1 MKVTYK
7 YLYFTLLA
15 LSIISCNTQK
25 RCARFVKNHPD
36 CFKSDTIIKIDT
48 VVTYEHGDTTIM
60 WRDSVITLVVKGDT
74 VKIANKVDR
83 LRIQYSF
90 RDTGKIVTRTITK
103 SHPIEIKKPRKTA
116 WLNYIYVG
124 LVCFVVGYLIR
135 HRR

>member
-1 MKVTYK
+1 MKAITF
-7 YLYFTLLA
+7 LIIGLLA
-15 LSIISCNTQK
+15 ISCNTQK

-36 CFKSDTIIKIDT
+36 CFKSDTLIKIDT
-48 VVTYEHGDTTIM
+48 VVTVEHGDTTIM

-74 VKIANKVDR
+74 VKITNKVDR

-103 SHPIEIKKPRKTA
+103 SYPVKIKKPRKTA

-135 HRR
+135 RR

>member
-1 MKVTYK
+1 MKAITF
-7 YLYFTLLA
+7 LIIALLA
-15 LSIISCNTQK
+15 VSCNTQK

-36 CFKSDTIIKIDT
+36 CFKSDTLIKIDT

-74 VKIANKVDR
+74 VKITNKVDR

-103 SHPIEIKKPRKTA
+103 SYPVEIKKPRKTA

-124 LVCFVVGYLIR
+124 LFCFVVGYLI